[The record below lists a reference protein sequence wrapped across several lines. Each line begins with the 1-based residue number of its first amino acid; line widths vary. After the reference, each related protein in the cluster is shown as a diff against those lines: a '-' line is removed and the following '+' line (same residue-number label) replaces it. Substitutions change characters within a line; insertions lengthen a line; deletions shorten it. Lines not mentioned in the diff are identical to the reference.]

1 MPSSLRLLCEL
12 RLFYKATSIGD
23 YIIENFIYQDIS
35 DILKNNNM
43 RERHVCTYDY
53 IFVWMYGFL
62 LYQQIIQT
70 CHLCIY

>member
-53 IFVWMYGFL
+53 IFV
-62 LYQQIIQT
+62 
-70 CHLCIY
+70 